1 MVIAFSI
8 TSCSVNSCDINRYKS
23 KFESNKQDFEK
34 LVQLLKQ
41 QDIRIGYSINENELT
56 EDTKA
61 ILRVLDINDVNLNIT
76 SCQGLIDYQ
85 FTSSW
90 SRKATL
96 YFSKDSCNKE
106 QTIKGY
112 HANLTEMVEIWGLGD
127 GWTMWIDHDFI

>member
-1 MVIAFSI
+1 MAFSI
-8 TSCSVNSCDINRYKS
+8 TSCSVNSWDINRYKS
-23 KFESNKQDFEK
+23 KFVSNKQDFEK

-41 QDIRIGYSINENELT
+41 QDIRVGYSINENELN
-56 EDTKA
+56 EDIKA
-61 ILRVLDINDVNLNIT
+61 ILSDLDINDVNLNIT
-76 SCQGLIDYQ
+76 QCQGLIDYQ

-96 YFSKDSCNKE
+96 YFSKDSCNKV

-112 HANLTEMVEIWGLGD
+112 HANITEMVEIWGLGD